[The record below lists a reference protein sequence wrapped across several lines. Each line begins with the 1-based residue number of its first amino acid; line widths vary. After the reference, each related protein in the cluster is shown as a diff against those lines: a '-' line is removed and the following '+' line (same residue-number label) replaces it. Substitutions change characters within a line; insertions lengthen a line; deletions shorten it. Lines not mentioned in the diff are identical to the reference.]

1 MRPKESARRSTSSSI
16 PDRPARFVD
25 GSVTR
30 GKGVSRLPLLA
41 WHLGRIL
48 PRVPAMIVRTGHR
61 VPGVISWPAVVRGN
75 RESWSTAITSDFLP
89 TMMEVLGVE
98 RPESQR
104 RWAID
109 GISQLPLLRGEE
121 LAPRCIGHIFDDGSN
136 RAYRCGK
143 WKLVNGTLSCKAPDC
158 SGPMLCASS
167 ASHTRSD
174 PPPLVL
180 SDPAA

>member
-1 MRPKESARRSTSSSI
+1 
-16 PDRPARFVD
+16 
-25 GSVTR
+25 
-30 GKGVSRLPLLA
+30 
-41 WHLGRIL
+41 
-48 PRVPAMIVRTGHR
+48 MIVRTGHR

-109 GISQLPLLRGEE
+109 GISQLALLRGEE

-143 WKLVNGTLSCKAPDC
+143 WKLVNGTLTCKAPDC

-167 ASHTRSD
+167 ARLTPDRVHLRSSYLTNLT
-174 PPPLVL
+174 PLL
-180 SDPAA
+180 DFQMIWTPTWGSGTTLRSRSRRCWRQCSRI

>member
-1 MRPKESARRSTSSSI
+1 
-16 PDRPARFVD
+16 
-25 GSVTR
+25 
-30 GKGVSRLPLLA
+30 
-41 WHLGRIL
+41 
-48 PRVPAMIVRTGHR
+48 MIVRTGHR